1 MLQAA
6 NATLSEK
13 ASGTADIE
21 GPSAIHVVK
30 NAQIPPSCYQSFLKK
45 RRDIAGFVLC
55 PFDQRYIYNRINS
68 LTDQNVFGN
77 DTSALREQVMAAAN
91 AVLGAVLE
99 FLTGSNKTHAHLLGR
114 YDIDEQYVYHYTW
127 QYDPEEEKFTCY
139 RNSLYLTDAQS
150 PAFADEDYNM
160 QSGVHSTWVES
171 VWAAKQFRLFLTVHP
186 YPMRDAMIFMFGVV
200 FFILSYIIMQLIY
213 LGNKEAIE
221 PSASLVESD
230 NAAPL

>member
-77 DTSALREQVMAAAN
+77 DTSALRKQVMAAAN
-91 AVLGAVLE
+91 AVFGAVLE

-114 YDIDEQYVYHYTW
+114 YDIDEQYVAVLLDCFLLHADW
-127 QYDPEEEKFTCY
+127 HTC
-139 RNSLYLTDAQS
+139 S
-150 PAFADEDYNM
+150 
-160 QSGVHSTWVES
+160 
-171 VWAAKQFRLFLTVHP
+171 
-186 YPMRDAMIFMFGVV
+186 
-200 FFILSYIIMQLIY
+200 FFKNIT
-213 LGNKEAIE
+213 K
-221 PSASLVESD
+221 SD
-230 NAAPL
+230 NRFSHHPKDTYISAGKNSYSLIRVLVNALIVNSIGSRSAWNVPDREQCEDLNKHQKVQN